1 MDWTWNKYFRI
12 RISAKSSREGQQ
24 QLENQL
30 LGDEVPTNFATE
42 GTPAQFSRN
51 ESLSDLSDVGEE
63 AAKNDQV
70 ASRDNTINE
79 GELKINR

>member
-1 MDWTWNKYFRI
+1 M
-12 RISAKSSREGQQ
+12 
-24 QLENQL
+24 
-30 LGDEVPTNFATE
+30 PTNFATE

-79 GELKINR
+79 GELKINRLVLLWGSFAEYRNADRNTFDPFRFWTCYK